1 MPSDAPVRLRLR
13 ARDAE
18 DLAVLS
24 AALQDAI
31 VPVHDMT
38 FLRPER
44 CFVMAVNRFCWE
56 QPAQLV
62 EGQEYWHR
70 TLCGVRFQGIDSV
83 QCRKLDLHDRSRM
96 LDLLAITAE
105 EGGILLS
112 FADDVTLRLVG
123 EGIDVLLEDRGEPWP
138 TPQRP
143 QHPDD

>member
-1 MPSDAPVRLRLR
+1 MADTTTPLRLR
-13 ARDAE
+13 ARDGD

-38 FLRPER
+38 FLRHER

-56 QPAQLV
+56 VPAQLL
-62 EGQEYWHR
+62 EGDEIWQR
-70 TLCGVRFQGIDSV
+70 TLCGVRLQGIDSV
-83 QCRKLDLHDRSRM
+83 KTRKLDLRDRSQM

-112 FADDVTLRLVG
+112 FAGDATLRLDG
-123 EGIDVLLEDRGEPWP
+123 PGIDVLLEDRGEPWP

-143 QHPDD
+143 QHPED

>member
-1 MPSDAPVRLRLR
+1 MAADTTVPLRLR
-13 ARDAE
+13 ARDAD

-38 FLRPER
+38 FLRRER

-62 EGQEYWHR
+62 DGQEFWQR

-83 QCRKLDLHDRSRM
+83 QTRRLDLRDRSRM
-96 LDLLAITAE
+96 LDLLAISAE
-105 EGGILLS
+105 EGGLLLT
-112 FADDVTLRLVG
+112 FADDAALRLAG
-123 EGIDVLLEDRGEPWP
+123 AGIDVLLEDRGEPWP
-138 TPQRP
+138 TPQKP
-143 QHPDD
+143 QHPED

>member
-1 MPSDAPVRLRLR
+1 MAADATVPLRLR
-13 ARDAE
+13 ARDAD

-38 FLRPER
+38 FLRRER
-44 CFVMAVNRFCWE
+44 SFVMAVNRFRWE

-62 EGQEYWHR
+62 DGQEFWQR

-83 QCRKLDLHDRSRM
+83 QSRKLDLHDRARM
-96 LDLLAITAE
+96 LELLAITAE

-112 FADDVTLRLVG
+112 FAEDVTLRLAG
-123 EGIDVLLEDRGEPWP
+123 TGIDVMLEDRGEPWP
-138 TPQRP
+138 TPQKP
-143 QHPDD
+143 QHPED

>member
-1 MPSDAPVRLRLR
+1 MADTTTPLRLR
-13 ARDAE
+13 ARDGD

-38 FLRPER
+38 FLRRER

-56 QPAQLV
+56 VPAQLV
-62 EGQEYWHR
+62 EEEEIWQR
-70 TLCGVRFQGIDSV
+70 TLCGVRFQGIDSAKTL
-83 QCRKLDLHDRSRM
+83 KLDLRDRSQM

-112 FADDVTLRLVG
+112 FAGDATLRLDG
-123 EGIDVLLEDRGEPWP
+123 AGIDVLLEDRGEPWP

-143 QHPDD
+143 QHPED